1 MKYFNRILKQYLNI
15 VLSPKPIDQEPE
27 TSLIGLIIVILTTI
41 ILVLIVAIFFI
52 VTRQKRTR
60 TAAVLDALQHNLHSD
75 GLSLGLDKRFNSNFK
90 VSYLFYHYC
99 CFLLW
104 NKLFQRLCMGPAAQR
119 CYLARQANVSSCDV
133 ICWLHVE

>member
-1 MKYFNRILKQYLNI
+1 MYFFS

-27 TSLIGLIIVILTTI
+27 TSLIGLIIAILTTI

-90 VSYLFYHYC
+90 VSYLFYYISFYI
-99 CFLLW
+99 FL
-104 NKLFQRLCMGPAAQR
+104 NAGCIQSPQPKNACNVYTRKDSLFKMNIVYTRAIIYAG
-119 CYLARQANVSSCDV
+119 
-133 ICWLHVE
+133 